1 MRNGSLRLLLS
12 ARRAWRSLTGRPR
25 ESLTVAGPRNDT
37 AAWLVQLRWVAVF
50 GQLLAISFANWVL
63 RLDVPH
69 AALLWVVGATAGTN
83 LALAAW
89 LASHPEHGP
98 PGEPDDRV
106 VPVLAAAML
115 LDLALLTALLY
126 YSGGPNNPFY
136 GFYFVNLALAAALLP
151 TAWAWACDG
160 AAVVGYA
167 VLLYSHVPLA
177 PLDGPPPIHDGPLPG
192 EPAFGVLTAGRLAAF
207 VACSGV
213 VTLFATMLRDRVRR
227 QDAQVRRVERELGDA
242 RKLEALGTLAA
253 GAAHELSTP
262 LGTIAVVSK
271 EVSRRIERAAE
282 IGSRDPAVVQMREKS
297 LRDVRL
303 IRAEVDAC
311 RSILDRMSADAGD
324 ALGEP
329 PEPLSPLRLVED
341 VVAGLR
347 ERDRVRV
354 IPGEGADRRVLRVP
368 PVRVGQALRGLV
380 HNAACADPDG
390 VVRVRVGVGPG
401 GCGTSPR
408 GRGKPDEPRVN
419 DAAAVRIEIRDDGP
433 GMTPEVLARVGEP
446 FFTTKEPGTGTGLG
460 VFLARAVFERVGGS
474 LRFES
479 EPGAGTNAVACLPAA
494 DPATFP
500 VPDDAPRRPASPL
513 QGGPPGDPPH

>member
-1 MRNGSLRLLLS
+1 MSGAARRLRVS
-12 ARRAWRSLTGRPR
+12 ATRAWRALTGRPR
-25 ESLTVAGPRNDT
+25 DASTVAGPRADA
-37 AAWLVQLRWVAVF
+37 AAWLVQLRWAAVV
-50 GQLLAISFANWVL
+50 GQVLAIGVAAWGL
-63 RLDVPH
+63 GLDVPH
-69 AALLWVVGATAGTN
+69 AALLWVVALTAGTN

-89 LASHPEHGP
+89 LATHPEHGP
-98 PGEPDDRV
+98 PGEPGVRV

-115 LDLALLTALLY
+115 LDLALLTALLHF
-126 YSGGPNNPFY
+126 SGGPNNPFY

-151 TAWAWACDG
+151 TAWAWACDA

-167 VLLYSHVPLA
+167 GLLYAHVPLA
-177 PLDGPPPIHDGPLPG
+177 PLDGPGPIRGG
-192 EPAFGVLTAGRLAAF
+192 EPPGVLTAGRLAAF
-207 VACSGV
+207 VACSGI
-213 VTLFATMLRDRVRR
+213 VTLFATLLRDRVRR
-227 QDAQVRRVERELGDA
+227 QDAQVRRVERELADA

-262 LGTIAVVSK
+262 LGTIAVVAK

-282 IGSRDPAVVQMREKS
+282 IGPEDPAIVEMRAKS

-311 RSILDRMSADAGD
+311 RAILDRMSADAGD

-329 PEPLSPLRLVED
+329 PAPLSPLRLVRD

-354 IPGEGADRRVLRVP
+354 VAGDGANRPALRVP

-380 HNAACADPDG
+380 HNAACAAPEG
-390 VVRVRVGVGPG
+390 VVTVRVAVED
-401 GCGTSPR
+401 GC
-408 GRGKPDEPRVN
+408 
-419 DAAAVRIEIRDDGP
+419 DAATHPGRAVPGAGGVNAAGRVRIEVRDDGP
-433 GMTPEVLARVGEP
+433 GMTPAVLARVGEP

-479 EPGAGTNAVACLPAA
+479 APGRGTTAVVTLPAA
-494 DPATFP
+494 PPDIPVELVREPDPAPPADGPDESP
-500 VPDDAPRRPASPL
+500 VPPPAGRPA
-513 QGGPPGDPPH
+513 